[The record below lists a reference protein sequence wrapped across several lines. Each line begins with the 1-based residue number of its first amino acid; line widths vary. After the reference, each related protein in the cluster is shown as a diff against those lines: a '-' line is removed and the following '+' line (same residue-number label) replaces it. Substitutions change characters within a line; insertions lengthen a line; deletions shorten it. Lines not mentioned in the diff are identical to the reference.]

1 MTFQELFLHALK
13 IGAVRNVDIARKFNI
28 SSQAV
33 SQWKVDKRPSRDHE
47 QEVID
52 YLSRCI
58 AEKEGVE
65 VKAPD
70 LPADL
75 ADDKA
80 SDAPLDYV
88 AVRTLDVRAGAG
100 GGGIV
105 DDHAFGP
112 PRFFEAG
119 FVQRELRATAADLCV
134 VEIEGQS
141 MEPLLRNGD
150 TVLVDMR
157 KKNVSMEGIFVLF
170 DGDGVVCKWVEL
182 VHGAET
188 PTFKVISENQ
198 RFKPYEVDAQR
209 CQILGRVVWFSRRL

>member
-1 MTFQELFLHALK
+1 MTFEELFRHAIK
-13 IGAVRNVDIARKFNI
+13 IGAVRNIDLAKRFDIT
-28 SSQAV
+28 SQAV
-33 SQWKVDKRPSRDHE
+33 SQWKTGKRPSREHE

-52 YLSRCI
+52 YLSQKI
-58 AEKEGVE
+58 AEKEGVK
-65 VKAPD
+65 VRSPD
-70 LPADL
+70 LPANLIDN
-75 ADDKA
+75 APP
-80 SDAPLDYV
+80 DAPADYV
-88 AVRTLDVRAGAG
+88 PVRTLDVRAGAG
-100 GGGIV
+100 GGGII

-119 FVQRELRATAADLCV
+119 FVQRELRAAASDLCV

-157 KKNVSMEGIFVLF
+157 KKNVAMEGIFVLF

-182 VHGAET
+182 VHGAEN
-188 PTFKVISENQ
+188 PTFLVKSEND
-198 RFKPYEVDAQR
+198 RFKPYEVEAQR